1 MNTSVLDTDTLSAIM
16 RQDADAV
23 SNARQYLASH
33 PRLTISIITR
43 YEILRGLM
51 AKNAT
56 TQIAKFDRL
65 CGTMDVLQLTDPIV
79 VRAASVYGQLRQ
91 TGKPI
96 GDADILIAATCL
108 ENGHDIVTNN
118 TSHFS
123 RIPRLVVQNWLAK

>member
-1 MNTSVLDTDTLSAIM
+1 MNSAVLDTDTLSGIM
-16 RQDADAV
+16 RRDVDAV
-23 SNARQYLASH
+23 SNAKQYLADH
-33 PRLTISIITR
+33 PKLTISIITR

-56 TQIAKFDRL
+56 AQVSNFDRL
-65 CGTMDVLQLTDPIV
+65 CANMEVFQSTDPIV
-79 VRAASVYGQLRQ
+79 VRAASLYANLRQ

-118 TSHFS
+118 ISHFS
-123 RIPRLVVQNWLAK
+123 RIPGLVVRNWLAK

>member
-1 MNTSVLDTDTLSAIM
+1 MNTAVLDTDILSAIM
-16 RQDADAV
+16 RQDVDAV
-23 SNARQYLASH
+23 SNAKRYLAAH
-33 PRLTISIITR
+33 PKLTISIITR

-51 AKNAT
+51 AKKAT
-56 TQIAKFDRL
+56 TQVSTFNKL
-65 CGTMDVLQLTDPIV
+65 CATMDVLQITDPIV
-79 VRAASVYGQLRQ
+79 VRAASLYANLRQ

-123 RIPRLVVQNWLAK
+123 RIPGLVVQNWLAK